1 MSNNPLARWSLAIWV
16 VSFASA
22 LTCYGQTPGT
32 VPPSA
37 EAPPSV
43 NNSPAEGTAGSDTSD
58 VVMANNAFALDL
70 YSRLA
75 NQPGNLFFSPYSIES
90 VLAMTSAGARGQT
103 ADQMSRVLHLSGA
116 PEAVHGGFAALIE
129 NLNAGE
135 RSTRDRLHDA
145 IKEGIPYQ
153 LFVANSL
160 WCQQGYP
167 FRDDFLKI
175 AGDRYRAG
183 LNLIDFE
190 NAAESARQQI
200 NDWVAKKTHDKI
212 QDLVPQ
218 GKIDGSTRLVL
229 ADAIYFKGHWRV
241 EFDKSQTQDAPFHPN
256 PSQTISVRTMNVQDR
271 FGYTETENLQ
281 MLELPYFA
289 GKMSIIIL
297 LPKKVDGLPKLE
309 QSLNAARMG
318 QLLAQM
324 QAREVNVFLPKFKLT
339 SEFSLANKLQTMGMA
354 DAFSPQADFSG
365 IDGMKSLYIG
375 AVLHKAYVDIDEEG
389 TEAAAAT
396 AVIAVASA
404 VEPPRPSPVIFRAD
418 HPFLFLIRHDQTGA
432 ILFMGRVT
440 SP

>member
-1 MSNNPLARWSLAIWV
+1 MGPRSRH
-16 VSFASA
+16 
-22 LTCYGQTPGT
+22 
-32 VPPSA
+32 
-37 EAPPSV
+37 
-43 NNSPAEGTAGSDTSD
+43 
-58 VVMANNAFALDL
+58 AN
-70 YSRLA
+70 
-75 NQPGNLFFSPYSIES
+75 
-90 VLAMTSAGARGQT
+90 
-103 ADQMSRVLHLSGA
+103 
-116 PEAVHGGFAALIE
+116 
-129 NLNAGE
+129 
-135 RSTRDRLHDA
+135 RSTTGLPNKHRT
-145 IKEGIPYQ
+145 K
-153 LFVANSL
+153 SKTS
-160 WCQQGYP
+160 
-167 FRDDFLKI
+167 FRAVGFD
-175 AGDRYRAG
+175 
-183 LNLIDFE
+183 
-190 NAAESARQQI
+190 S
-200 NDWVAKKTHDKI
+200 
-212 QDLVPQ
+212 
-218 GKIDGSTRLVL
+218 STRLVL
-229 ADAIYFKGHWRV
+229 ANAIYFKGHWRV

-289 GKMSIIIL
+289 GKMSMIIL

-324 QAREVNVFLPKFKLT
+324 QSREVNVFLPKFKLT

-375 AVLHKAYVDIDEEG
+375 AVLHKAYVDVDEEG